1 MGKHALAMHAIPSY
15 GGIGPGSAVSSGGG
29 LER

>member
-1 MGKHALAMHAIPSY
+1 MGKQALAMHAIPSY
-15 GGIGPGSAVSSGGG
+15 GGTGSRSAVSSRGG